1 MASIVVGYDGSECA
15 QAALEEAIGLASALG
30 DRLVV
35 VYAAEPPGRSV
46 GDEWQQHRAALEE
59 IGTRVLLEATAAAE
73 QAGINAHPVVM
84 IERPVPALL
93 EVADSEDA
101 RLIVVG
107 TTSERPLTGVI
118 LGAVPHKLVHRSTRP
133 VLIVPIRDEIEEVS
147 S

>member
-1 MASIVVGYDGSECA
+1 MSSIVVGYDGSECGR
-15 QAALEEAIGLASALG
+15 AALAEAIGLARALG
-30 DRLVV
+30 DRLVI

-59 IGTRVLLEATAAAE
+59 IGGRLLAEAAA
-73 QAGINAHPVVM
+73 QAEAAGVAVQPVVV

-93 EVADSEDA
+93 DTAEREAA

-118 LGAVPHKLVHRSTRP
+118 LGAVPHKLVHRAERP
-133 VLIVPIRDEIEEVS
+133 VLVVPIPAEVHA
-147 S
+147 

>member
-1 MASIVVGYDGSECA
+1 MGSIVVGYDGSECG
-15 QAALEEAIGLASALG
+15 QAALDQAIGLAAALG

-46 GDEWQQHRAALEE
+46 GDEWQEHRAALEE
-59 IGTRVLLEATAAAE
+59 IGTRVLLEATATAE
-73 QAGINAHPVVM
+73 RAGIRAEPIVV

-93 EVADSEDA
+93 EIADTEDA

-118 LGAVPHKLVHRSTRP
+118 LGSVPHKLVHRSTRP
-133 VLIVPIRDEIEEVS
+133 VLIVPITDEVAEQQE
-147 S
+147 